1 MKGNY
6 DVARLKDLLGP
17 VGKKLR
23 LEDPAAAG
31 TIWRRWAHIV
41 GDEVARHAEP
51 TSLKEGVLRVRTSSP
66 VWATEIT
73 YLAADIKDRVNAAVG
88 KPLVREVTVWTS
100 PAPIR
105 SPRGD
110 AIHTPGGTHPV
121 AKEPSPKDP
130 ETAFQRAFQ
139 AWSKRR
145 QRGSR

>member
-31 TIWRRWAHIV
+31 TLWRRWAHIV

-73 YLAADIKDRVNAAVG
+73 YLAADIKDRVNAALG
-88 KPLVREVTVWTS
+88 KSLVREVVVWTS
-100 PAPIR
+100 PAPIK

-110 AIHTPGGTHPV
+110 AVHTTGGTHQV
-121 AKEPSPKDP
+121 AKEPSAEDP